1 MKKHFI
7 LLAGVAHVAALV
19 PQAAFAQTTTAASDT
34 ARPTDGGLDDIV
46 VTANKRE
53 ENLNDVGLTVSA
65 IGATE
70 IARSRISSLE
80 DVAAAVPGL
89 VFSPSTANTP
99 IFTLRGIGFNEA
111 ALAVYPAVS
120 VYTDQVPL
128 PFPVLATH
136 AAYDL
141 ERIEVLKGPQGTLFG
156 QNSTGGA
163 VNYIVA
169 KPTRELS
176 AGVDLTYGRFNLIE
190 ANGFVSGPLT
200 DNLRAR
206 IAVTNLYAGD
216 WQKSHVRNDSIGE
229 QKYTAGRLLLDW
241 DAAPGVTFSL
251 NLNGWLDRSDPQAQ
265 QYAIFQPQPPE
276 TQQVLID
283 FPFVPTGDARLADWS
298 TGKYRPRS
306 DRDFWQAALRADIEV
321 AQDITVTSLTSYAKF
336 KQTQV
341 TDGDGMELSS
351 YDLSPNDGD
360 IWAFNQELRIGN
372 SGNSRF
378 TWVLGGNFGKS
389 SVSENQILFYP
400 VSAVNNP
407 ANNNIFQSG
416 IYTKQDMRDIAAFG
430 NIEFELSDAVT
441 LKGGLRYTDSRRDA
455 EICGYDAGDGRINEL
470 FTLLGNLLS
479 GQTVPPLVDGD
490 CYSLDPEFIPGAPF
504 FDTLKENNVSWRVG
518 ADFRAAEDVLL
529 YANVSRGFKG
539 GSYPTVAAATFG
551 QLAPAVQEKL
561 TAYEA
566 GFKATLAD
574 RAVQLNGAVFYYDYR
589 DKQVRGK
596 LLDPIFNLLDVLV
609 NVPKSTVKGAELD
622 VTLRPVSN
630 LTFSGGVT
638 YLDSQVD
645 DYVGYNVL
653 GQIQDFQGTM
663 LPFTPKWTYSANVE
677 YNFADLFEGG
687 TPYVGAT
694 LSGRSGQSAV
704 FDGDNITLSG
714 NPANRVVDNI
724 QHPFYVPG
732 YATVDF
738 RAGYDADN
746 GFRIM
751 GFVKNAFNRYY
762 VTTVIPGSNTSSRY
776 AGRPLTWGI
785 TIGYKM

>member
-7 LLAGVAHVAALV
+7 LLAGVAQIAALQM
-19 PQAAFAQTTTAASDT
+19 PQTAFAQAAPADDAQASSG
-34 ARPTDGGLDDIV
+34 GGLDEIV

-53 ENLNDVGLTVSA
+53 ENLNDVGLTITA
-65 IGATE
+65 IGADA
-70 IARSRISSLE
+70 IAKSRITSLE

-89 VFSPSTANTP
+89 VYSPSTANTP

-163 VNYIVA
+163 VNYVVA
-169 KPTRELS
+169 KPTRQFS
-176 AGVDLTYGRFNLIE
+176 AGMDLTYGRFNMVE
-190 ANGFVSGPLT
+190 ANAFVSGPLT
-200 DNLRAR
+200 DTLRAR
-206 IAVTNLYAGD
+206 VAVTNLYADD
-216 WQKSHVRNDSIGE
+216 WQKSHVRDDTIGE
-229 QKYTAGRLLLDW
+229 QKYSAGRLLLDW
-241 DAAPGVTFSL
+241 DATPGITLSL
-251 NLNGWLDRSDPQAQ
+251 NVNGWVDRSDPQAQ
-265 QYAIFQPQPPE
+265 QYAIFQPQPPA
-276 TQQVLID
+276 TQQILID
-283 FPFVPTGDARLADWS
+283 YPFVPTGDARLADWS

-306 DRDFWQAALRADIEV
+306 NRDFWQTAFRADIEV
-321 AQDITVTSLTSYAKF
+321 AQDITITSLSSYTEFNQK
-336 KQTQV
+336 QV
-341 TDGDGMELSS
+341 TDGDGLELSS

-378 TWVLGGNFGKS
+378 TWVIGGNYGKS
-389 SVSENQILFYP
+389 SVTENQILFYP

-416 IYTKQDMRDIAAFG
+416 IYTKQEMRDVAAFG
-430 NIEFELSDAVT
+430 NIEFALSDALT
-441 LKGGLRYTDSRRDA
+441 LKAGVRYTDSRRDA

-479 GQTVPPLVDGD
+479 GQTVAPLIDGD
-490 CYSLDPEFIPGAPF
+490 CYSLDPAFIPGAPF
-504 FDTLKENNVSWRVG
+504 VDTLKEDNVSWRVG
-518 ADFRAAEDVLL
+518 ADYKISDDVLL
-529 YANVSRGFKG
+529 YANVSRGYKG

-574 RAVQLNGAVFYYDYR
+574 RAIQLNGAAFYYDYR

-609 NVPKSTVKGAELD
+609 NVPESTVKGAELEL
-622 VTLRPVSN
+622 TLRPSSN
-630 LTFSGGVT
+630 LTFNGGVT

-645 DYVGYNVL
+645 NYVGYNVL
-653 GQIQDFQGTM
+653 GQIQDFKGTV
-663 LPFTPKWTYSANVE
+663 LPFTPKWTYSASVE
-677 YNFADLFEGG
+677 YRFADAVSGG
-687 TPYVGAT
+687 TPYIGAT
-694 LSGRSGQSAV
+694 VSGRSGQSAV
-704 FDGDNITLSG
+704 FDGGNITLSG
-714 NPANRVVDNI
+714 DPANRVVDNL
-724 QHPFYVPG
+724 QNPFYVRG

-738 RAGYDADN
+738 RAGFDADN

-751 GFVKNAFNRYY
+751 GFVKNAFDKYY

-785 TIGYKM
+785 TVGYKM